1 MSDNFWGLSD
11 GEDASNTVSGEFDA
25 GGGNMQPIPSDTNVL
40 AAIDEAKWS
49 KNQAGDEFIS
59 LRWSVIA
66 PEDFA
71 NRKIFQK
78 LWVTDFDP
86 SAAAKGEDK
95 ALAKR
100 DKAKKMLAAID
111 TNAGG
116 KLLAK
121 PIMPT
126 DESMTLHL
134 LNKPMII
141 KVMVWEMTDR
151 MTGDVARGNW
161 VGAVSSKAA
170 SKVSSPEEI
179 AKSKSEMA
187 HHQSKSAGAASRQR
201 NALDDDSI
209 PFAPCM
215 I

>member
-1 MSDNFWGLSD
+1 MSDDFWGLSE
-11 GEDASNTVSGEFDA
+11 GGSASDNASGEFDA

-40 AAIDEAKWS
+40 AAIDEAKWA
-49 KNQAGDEFIS
+49 KNPRGDEYIS

-66 PEDFA
+66 PEDFE

-111 TNAGG
+111 LNAGG

-121 PIMPT
+121 PVMPT
-126 DESMTLHL
+126 DEAMTLHL
-134 LNKPMII
+134 TNKPMII

-161 VGAVSSKAA
+161 VGAVSSKATA
-170 SKVSSPEEI
+170 KVSSAEEI
-179 AKSKSEMA
+179 AKSKAEMA
-187 HHQSKSAGAASRQR
+187 HHQSKATGAAARANR
-201 NALDDDSI
+201 DLGDEI
-209 PFAPCM
+209 PF
-215 I
+215 

>member
-1 MSDNFWGLSD
+1 MSDFWGLSEGGSAAD
-11 GEDASNTVSGEFDA
+11 NASGEFDA

-49 KNQAGDEFIS
+49 KNQKGDEFIS
-59 LRWSVIA
+59 LRWSVMQ
-66 PEDFA
+66 PEEFE

-86 SAAAKGEDK
+86 SVFGSKGEDK
-95 ALAKR
+95 AMAKR

-121 PIMPT
+121 PVMPT

-134 LNKPMII
+134 TNKPMIV

-170 SKVSSPEEI
+170 AKVSSPEEI

-187 HHQSKSAGAASRQR
+187 NHQSKAAGAAARGGR
-201 NALDDDSI
+201 DLDDEI
-209 PFAPCM
+209 PF
-215 I
+215 

>member
-1 MSDNFWGLSD
+1 MSDFWGLSE
-11 GEDASNTVSGEFDA
+11 GGSASDNASGEFDA

-49 KNQAGDEFIS
+49 KNQKGDEFIS

-111 TNAGG
+111 SNAGG

-121 PIMPT
+121 PVMPT

-134 LNKPMII
+134 TNKPMII

-161 VGAVSSKAA
+161 VGAVSSKVIA
-170 SKVSSPEEI
+170 KVSTPEEI
-179 AKSKSEMA
+179 AKSKADMA

>member
-1 MSDNFWGLSD
+1 MSDFWGLSEGGSAAD
-11 GEDASNTVSGEFDA
+11 NVSGEFDA

-40 AAIDEAKWS
+40 AAIDEAKWA
-49 KNQAGDEFIS
+49 KNQKGDEFIS
-59 LRWSVIA
+59 LRWSVIG
-66 PEDFA
+66 PEEFA

-95 ALAKR
+95 AVAKR

-111 TNAGG
+111 SNAGG

-121 PIMPT
+121 PVMPT

-134 LNKPMII
+134 TNKPMII
-141 KVMVWEMTDR
+141 KVMLWEMTDR

-161 VGAVSSKAA
+161 VGAVSSKVTA
-170 SKVSSPEEI
+170 KVSTPEEI
-179 AKSKSEMA
+179 ANRKADMA
-187 HHQSKSAGAASRQR
+187 HHQSKAVGAASRASR
-201 NALDDDSI
+201 DLDGDSI
-209 PFAPCM
+209 PF
-215 I
+215 

>member
-1 MSDNFWGLSD
+1 MSDFWGLSEGGSAAD
-11 GEDASNTVSGEFDA
+11 NASGEFDA

-49 KNQAGDEFIS
+49 KNQKGDEFIS
-59 LRWSVIA
+59 LRWSVMQ
-66 PEDFA
+66 PEEFE

-86 SAAAKGEDK
+86 SVFGSKGEDK
-95 ALAKR
+95 AIAKR

-121 PIMPT
+121 PVMPT

-134 LNKPMII
+134 TNKPMIV

-170 SKVSSPEEI
+170 AKVSSPEEI

-187 HHQSKSAGAASRQR
+187 NHQSKAAGAAARGGR
-201 NALDDDSI
+201 DLDDEI
-209 PFAPCM
+209 PF
-215 I
+215 